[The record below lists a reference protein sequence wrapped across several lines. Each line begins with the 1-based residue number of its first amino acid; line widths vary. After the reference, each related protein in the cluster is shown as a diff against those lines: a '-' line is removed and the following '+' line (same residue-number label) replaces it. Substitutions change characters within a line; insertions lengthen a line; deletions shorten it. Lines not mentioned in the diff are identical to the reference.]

1 MQKKLEN
8 STFRN
13 IFPFC
18 GIELDDGTYHLP
30 YNYLGERPTHL
41 IVTYLLDLAEPSK
54 VLKIRRGSL
63 SNVVGII
70 CPPPPWLR

>member
-41 IVTYLLDLAEPSK
+41 IVTYLLDLAGPS
-54 VLKIRRGSL
+54 
-63 SNVVGII
+63 
-70 CPPPPWLR
+70 